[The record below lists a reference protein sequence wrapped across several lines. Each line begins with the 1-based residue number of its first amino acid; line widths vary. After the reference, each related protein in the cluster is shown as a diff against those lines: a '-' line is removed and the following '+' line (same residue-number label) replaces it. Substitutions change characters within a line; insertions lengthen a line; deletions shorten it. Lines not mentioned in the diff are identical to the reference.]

1 MIARFIQKSAFTM
14 DKPKKS
20 AKAIKKIQVKRAKLR
35 DLDPGQTS
43 ARVKGGQY
51 KLCSPAPN

>member
-1 MIARFIQKSAFTM
+1 M

-35 DLDPGQTS
+35 DLDSGQTS
-43 ARVKGGQY
+43 ARVMGGQY
-51 KLCSPAPN
+51 KLCSPAPS